1 MKVKTDLLIGMS
13 SVCVGAFLSCTQAP
27 TVSGNTKLVL
37 ATHWTDYQRAAINRY
52 LEEYMRLHPD
62 IEIEHQNVPFEDYF
76 KKVQISHLSG
86 EAPDIYNVYSLW
98 GVQLVNSGVLDSP
111 PADVVTDIT
120 QNYVEAA
127 IKGVTINSKVWGI
140 PSELDNYS
148 LVYNKKILKEVG
160 AVDENGEAKPPATW
174 DELIEIAKRAT
185 TLDNEGNIL
194 RYGYAFLVGW
204 DSAVVHPFLALL
216 YSNGGQFLSA
226 DGKQCA
232 FNGPKGVEAL
242 RAELRLFDER
252 ATDTRGSVWEFPN
265 QRVAMMTMATWY
277 ESELKL
283 LLGDKYEQVVAV
295 APIPKLGSA
304 PATVLYTWFMCV
316 DSRSKHKKQAWEF
329 LMWLTAE
336 LQSEKQTTRL
346 GDFFCETL
354 KALPGR
360 KIDIANHQAE
370 LNDLYTSAFVK
381 DLENSITEPNIDQGQ
396 EIKMILMNAIVDAWH
411 GKRSAQEAL
420 DLAAGKINYI
430 LREFAVSP
438 AE

>member
-1 MKVKTDLLIGMS
+1 
-13 SVCVGAFLSCTQAP
+13 
-27 TVSGNTKLVL
+27 
-37 ATHWTDYQRAAINRY
+37 
-52 LEEYMRLHPD
+52 
-62 IEIEHQNVPFEDYF
+62 
-76 KKVQISHLSG
+76 
-86 EAPDIYNVYSLW
+86 
-98 GVQLVNSGVLDSP
+98 
-111 PADVVTDIT
+111 
-120 QNYVEAA
+120 
-127 IKGVTINSKVWGI
+127 
-140 PSELDNYS
+140 
-148 LVYNKKILKEVG
+148 
-160 AVDENGEAKPPATW
+160 
-174 DELIEIAKRAT
+174 
-185 TLDNEGNIL
+185 
-194 RYGYAFLVGW
+194 VGW

-216 YSNGGQFLSA
+216 YSNGGQFLTA

-232 FNGPKGVEAL
+232 FNGPRGVETL
-242 RAELRLFDER
+242 QAELRLFQER

-277 ESELKL
+277 ESELTL
-283 LLGDKYEQVVAV
+283 LLGDEYDDIVGV

-316 DSRSKHKKQAWEF
+316 DSRSKHKRQAWDF

-336 LQSEKQTTRL
+336 LQPEKQTTRL

-420 DLAAGKINYI
+420 DLAARKINYI
-430 LREFAVSP
+430 LREFTFSP
-438 AE
+438 PE